1 MRKVRLTESDL
12 IRVIERIIKEQQ
24 NDAKQVAGP
33 FGPSQPK
40 YYIFEKGGKFYIYQ
54 TNATQK
60 TPILMQGSAYSNNG
74 KGYNSSDEAKTNID
88 ILLKKPDIKEQSLT
102 GGKSKPEFKGR
113 LAKSK
118 KDFGMGWRDEYDY
131 PSEGPGERA
140 GSVVSY
146 EDFARF
152 AEDHPDLAEFYFGW
166 GGDKSGEVF
175 DYYGGLDLFNP
186 EEDMAN
192 LEEMKRKVRVME
204 NKLKRK
210 MRRK

>member
-1 MRKVRLTESDL
+1 MRRVRLTESDL
-12 IRVIERIIKEQQ
+12 IRVIERI
-24 NDAKQVAGP
+24 V
-33 FGPSQPK
+33 
-40 YYIFEKGGKFYIYQ
+40 
-54 TNATQK
+54 
-60 TPILMQGSAYSNNG
+60 
-74 KGYNSSDEAKTNID
+74 
-88 ILLKKPDIKEQSLT
+88 KEQSLT

-131 PSEGPGERA
+131 PSEGPGERS
-140 GSVVSY
+140 GSIVSY
-146 EDFARF
+146 EDFMRF

-166 GGDKSGEVF
+166 AGDESGEVF
-175 DYYGGLDLFNP
+175 DKYGGVDLFNP

-210 MRRK
+210 MGRK

>member
-1 MRKVRLTESDL
+1 MRKVRLTESEL
-12 IRVIERIIKEQQ
+12 VRIIERIVKE
-24 NDAKQVAGP
+24 
-33 FGPSQPK
+33 
-40 YYIFEKGGKFYIYQ
+40 E
-54 TNATQK
+54 
-60 TPILMQGSAYSNNG
+60 
-74 KGYNSSDEAKTNID
+74 
-88 ILLKKPDIKEQSLT
+88 SLT
-102 GGKSKPEFKGR
+102 GGRSKPEFKGR

-118 KDFGMGWRDEYDY
+118 QDFGMGWRDEYDY

-204 NKLKRK
+204 NKLR
-210 MRRK
+210 RRK

>member
-1 MRKVRLTESDL
+1 MRRVRLTESDL
-12 IRVIERIIKEQQ
+12 IRVIERI
-24 NDAKQVAGP
+24 V
-33 FGPSQPK
+33 
-40 YYIFEKGGKFYIYQ
+40 
-54 TNATQK
+54 
-60 TPILMQGSAYSNNG
+60 
-74 KGYNSSDEAKTNID
+74 
-88 ILLKKPDIKEQSLT
+88 KEQSLT

-118 KDFGMGWRDEYDY
+118 KDFGMGWRDEYDS
-131 PSEGPGERA
+131 PSEGPGERG

-166 GGDKSGEVF
+166 AGDKSGEVF
-175 DYYGGLDLFNP
+175 DKYGGVDLFNP

-192 LEEMKRKVRVME
+192 LEEMKRKIRVME

-210 MRRK
+210 MGRK